1 MKMLAAIRRFLL
13 LCCLYLAFMLALV
26 FLATPPDPEVSTV
39 KVTFEYQKY

>member
-1 MKMLAAIRRFLL
+1 MNVFPAIKRFLL

-26 FLATPPDPEVSTV
+26 FLATPPDPEASTV